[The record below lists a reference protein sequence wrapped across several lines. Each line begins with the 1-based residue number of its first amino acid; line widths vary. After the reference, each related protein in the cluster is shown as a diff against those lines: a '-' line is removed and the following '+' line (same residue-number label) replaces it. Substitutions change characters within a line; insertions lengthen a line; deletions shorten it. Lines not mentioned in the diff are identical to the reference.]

1 MKTSAEIVVKH
12 TESIPKSPST
22 SQEHFWKHF
31 LKEVNAST
39 FLGCDSVRA
48 KDNPSVAEYQT
59 AFVCLNAPLTAIFN
73 DFISAQDLEIAA
85 VLQGVW
91 ALLLNRY
98 IGDEDVVFG
107 LQFVSKAIEIID
119 QNSHLIP
126 LRIKTSPETLLLPWL
141 HQIQEQWKV
150 LQTYGQV
157 SLSQIQEWSD
167 IPSRILMFETL
178 LILDDLEQ
186 EAILSDYPITI
197 GVKLEPEFTFQVRY
211 DRNRF
216 LESTITRL
224 LGHLQTLVEGLI
236 TNPDQSLAK
245 LPMLT
250 AAERHQLL
258 AEWNNTQADY
268 PSDQT
273 IHQIFEAQAKKTPDA
288 IAIILPS
295 LGSGT
300 ELRLTYRELDNRANL
315 LACELQQLGVG
326 AETFVAICIER
337 SIETIVAILGILK
350 AGGVYVPLDPAYP
363 QERLAFMLEDTQA
376 PVLITQAH
384 LCDRLPPTR
393 SHIVCLETNWGEGI
407 TANIP
412 VATTVNADSLAYINY
427 TSGST
432 GRPKGVAIPHRAV
445 ARLVFGTSF
454 TDLDGKQTLLQLA
467 PISFDAATLEIWGA
481 LLHGGCCVLFPN
493 DGIPDPQDLRTV
505 IQTHGVTTMWL
516 TAALF
521 NMIIAEAPEALSGVK
536 ELLTGGE
543 ALSPSFIRL
552 AQKHLPE
559 TQLING
565 YGPTENTTFT
575 CCHRI
580 PRPLAAQVTS
590 IPIGKPIANTQ
601 VYILDA
607 HGQPVPIGILGEL
620 HVGGDGLAREYINR
634 PELTT
639 EKFIANPFSSD
650 STKRLYKTGDRVR
663 WLPDGTIEF
672 VERLDHQ
679 VKIRGFRIELGEIEA
694 ALSQHET
701 VRDAVVIVREDIVGS
716 KRLVAYITARSQ
728 RSPNIDRIKSY
739 LQDRL
744 ADYMIPAAIVVLD
757 KIPLTPNGKADR
769 RALPAPVAIVG
780 ANFIAANT
788 AKERIL
794 AEIWCSILGLEQV
807 GIEDNFFDIGGTS
820 LLGLQ
825 MVTRVQKQLGSEFRA
840 VKLYQYPTIRTLA
853 QYLDRENRNLL
864 ELPLQKTNQ
873 RIQKSPKLNSGG
885 IAIIGMVGCFPG
897 ADSVEALWNNLC
909 NGVESC
915 TTFTDLELDPIVDI
929 ELRTDPNYVRVRGI
943 VEGAETFDAAF
954 FGINPREAEVM
965 DPQARVFLE
974 LAYTALENSGYMP
987 ESYDGAIGLYAGSGQ
1002 NTYFEHHICGRPEI
1016 INRLGEFQTMLANE
1030 KDFVTTRTSYKLGL
1044 TGPSLSINTACST
1057 SLVAVIQAFQGLM
1070 SNQCDIALAGGIS
1083 ITTPQNRGYLYQEG
1097 SMLSPDGRCRPF
1109 DANAQGTMFNSGAGI
1124 VVLKRLEEALDD
1136 GDRIYAVIKGV
1147 GMNNDGTDKVSFT
1160 APSVNGQAGAI
1171 AMAQADADIHPESI
1185 TYIETHGTATPLG
1198 DPIEIEALTQA
1209 FRSQTDANQFCAIG
1223 SIKSNVGH
1231 LVAAAG
1237 VTGLIKTALALYYKK
1252 IPPSLNFESPNPE
1265 IDFVN
1270 SPFYVNNKLVDW
1282 AAGETP
1288 RRAGVS
1294 SFGVGGTNAHV
1305 VLEEAPSVQESSPS
1319 RPYQLLRLA
1328 AKTSTA
1334 LEQTTTNLKEYFTQN
1349 AELNLADVAYTLDH
1363 GRKAHNH
1370 RRFVVCRDRI
1380 DAIATLDNL
1389 DVNRS
1394 ATRLSEIRNP
1404 DVVFM
1409 FPGQGSQY
1417 LHMGKYFYEH
1427 EIVFRDAVDRCAEIL
1442 KPLLDRDLLQIIY
1455 PPQSNDGD
1463 EAATALLRQTQY
1475 TQPALFTIEYALAM
1489 LWQSWGVRPAA
1500 MIGHSIGEFVA
1511 ACLSGV
1517 FSLEDGLKLV
1527 ATRARMMGGL
1537 PSGSMLSV
1545 RLAADVLQ
1553 ERLSADLAIAAV
1565 NGSSLCVV
1573 AGPTELVDHL
1583 QQQLE
1588 AEEIVCR
1595 TLHTSHAFHSPMM
1608 DPIIEPFAVMV
1619 KTIQLS
1625 PPQIP
1630 FVSTVTTD
1638 WITDAQATDPIY
1650 WASHLRATVRFA
1662 DGAKKLWEQPERVL
1676 LEVGPRTTTATL
1688 ARQQAKDIK
1697 RQIAISSLG
1706 SSADDDAEWAAIL
1719 QAIGQLWLAGVDLDR
1734 QQFYADEYR
1743 HRIPLPTYPFE
1754 RKRYWIDP
1762 KPAIGQ
1768 TLPLPPPAEPI
1779 PSTTQSSQPNP
1790 TPNLEVQAHIMTEAR
1805 KQQLIPQLQEV
1816 LETTSG
1822 LEIDGSDGTTT
1833 FLEMGLDSLSL
1844 TQVAMALKK
1853 KFKVKITF
1861 RHLLEDYPNLDTLSE
1876 FVLRSLPPDAFPAP
1890 VAAPVATI
1898 AAAPSTTIP
1907 ASETPALP
1915 VATTVVAAP
1924 TYPSTHTPTMSNPIG
1939 QHTFSPELAGTMQA
1953 VVSQQLQI
1961 MAQQLQLLS
1970 QAGGNMSVAIAT
1982 PIFPPV
1988 APSATQPETPIP
2000 TSAAPINAAVAT
2012 APETDEPKPKKSFG
2026 PGAKIEK
2033 SASTTLT
2040 ADQQK
2045 SLDRIIARYIAR
2057 TPESK
2062 RQTQEHRKYLA
2073 DPRTVSGFTP
2083 MFKEM
2088 VYPIVTDRARGSKLW
2103 DVDGNEYVDI
2113 TNGFGLNFFG
2123 WSPDFV
2129 TEAVK
2134 AQLDKGIEIGPQTPL
2149 AGRVAKLIAEF
2160 TGMERVAFCNT
2171 GSEAVMATLRLART
2185 VTGRDLV
2192 ATFAGDYHGTFDEVL
2207 YRQGP
2212 KLKTLPAAPGI
2223 LPSMFENLLVL
2234 DYNTPESLQIL
2245 RDRADDLAAILVEP
2259 VRSRDPNLQPKEFLQ
2274 DLRTLTE
2281 QSGTAYIFDEV
2292 VTGFRVHQGGA
2303 QAYFNI
2309 QADMATYG
2317 KVVGGGLPIGIVAG
2331 KAEYMDAL
2339 DGGFWQ
2345 YGDNS
2350 IPEVGVTF
2358 FAGTFVRHPMALAAA
2373 EAVLNKLKAGGPEL
2387 QRSLADK
2394 VSKFA
2399 THLNQY
2405 FKQIEAPIEIAHFS
2419 SYFYINYP
2427 HESPYGSLIF
2437 YLLREKGVHVWDHR
2451 PCFFTLSHSEA
2462 DIEFVIRAFKDS
2474 VAEMQMIG
2482 FLPQP
2487 THLANGNGNGGFDR
2501 NRPPQPGAR
2510 LGRDPEGNP
2519 AWYVPDLEN
2528 PGKYLQL
2535 GLTV

>member
-1 MKTSAEIVVKH
+1 
-12 TESIPKSPST
+12 
-22 SQEHFWKHF
+22 
-31 LKEVNAST
+31 
-39 FLGCDSVRA
+39 
-48 KDNPSVAEYQT
+48 
-59 AFVCLNAPLTAIFN
+59 
-73 DFISAQDLEIAA
+73 
-85 VLQGVW
+85 
-91 ALLLNRY
+91 
-98 IGDEDVVFG
+98 
-107 LQFVSKAIEIID
+107 
-119 QNSHLIP
+119 
-126 LRIKTSPETLLLPWL
+126 
-141 HQIQEQWKV
+141 
-150 LQTYGQV
+150 
-157 SLSQIQEWSD
+157 
-167 IPSRILMFETL
+167 
-178 LILDDLEQ
+178 
-186 EAILSDYPITI
+186 
-197 GVKLEPEFTFQVRY
+197 
-211 DRNRF
+211 
-216 LESTITRL
+216 
-224 LGHLQTLVEGLI
+224 
-236 TNPDQSLAK
+236 
-245 LPMLT
+245 
-250 AAERHQLL
+250 
-258 AEWNNTQADY
+258 
-268 PSDQT
+268 
-273 IHQIFEAQAKKTPDA
+273 
-288 IAIILPS
+288 
-295 LGSGT
+295 
-300 ELRLTYRELDNRANL
+300 
-315 LACELQQLGVG
+315 
-326 AETFVAICIER
+326 
-337 SIETIVAILGILK
+337 
-350 AGGVYVPLDPAYP
+350 
-363 QERLAFMLEDTQA
+363 
-376 PVLITQAH
+376 
-384 LCDRLPPTR
+384 
-393 SHIVCLETNWGEGI
+393 
-407 TANIP
+407 
-412 VATTVNADSLAYINY
+412 
-427 TSGST
+427 
-432 GRPKGVAIPHRAV
+432 
-445 ARLVFGTSF
+445 
-454 TDLDGKQTLLQLA
+454 
-467 PISFDAATLEIWGA
+467 
-481 LLHGGCCVLFPN
+481 
-493 DGIPDPQDLRTV
+493 
-505 IQTHGVTTMWL
+505 
-516 TAALF
+516 
-521 NMIIAEAPEALSGVK
+521 
-536 ELLTGGE
+536 
-543 ALSPSFIRL
+543 
-552 AQKHLPE
+552 
-559 TQLING
+559 
-565 YGPTENTTFT
+565 
-575 CCHRI
+575 
-580 PRPLAAQVTS
+580 
-590 IPIGKPIANTQ
+590 
-601 VYILDA
+601 
-607 HGQPVPIGILGEL
+607 
-620 HVGGDGLAREYINR
+620 
-634 PELTT
+634 
-639 EKFIANPFSSD
+639 
-650 STKRLYKTGDRVR
+650 
-663 WLPDGTIEF
+663 
-672 VERLDHQ
+672 
-679 VKIRGFRIELGEIEA
+679 
-694 ALSQHET
+694 
-701 VRDAVVIVREDIVGS
+701 
-716 KRLVAYITARSQ
+716 
-728 RSPNIDRIKSY
+728 
-739 LQDRL
+739 
-744 ADYMIPAAIVVLD
+744 
-757 KIPLTPNGKADR
+757 
-769 RALPAPVAIVG
+769 
-780 ANFIAANT
+780 
-788 AKERIL
+788 
-794 AEIWCSILGLEQV
+794 
-807 GIEDNFFDIGGTS
+807 
-820 LLGLQ
+820 
-825 MVTRVQKQLGSEFRA
+825 
-840 VKLYQYPTIRTLA
+840 
-853 QYLDRENRNLL
+853 
-864 ELPLQKTNQ
+864 
-873 RIQKSPKLNSGG
+873 
-885 IAIIGMVGCFPG
+885 
-897 ADSVEALWNNLC
+897 
-909 NGVESC
+909 
-915 TTFTDLELDPIVDI
+915 
-929 ELRTDPNYVRVRGI
+929 
-943 VEGAETFDAAF
+943 
-954 FGINPREAEVM
+954 
-965 DPQARVFLE
+965 
-974 LAYTALENSGYMP
+974 
-987 ESYDGAIGLYAGSGQ
+987 
-1002 NTYFEHHICGRPEI
+1002 
-1016 INRLGEFQTMLANE
+1016 
-1030 KDFVTTRTSYKLGL
+1030 
-1044 TGPSLSINTACST
+1044 
-1057 SLVAVIQAFQGLM
+1057 
-1070 SNQCDIALAGGIS
+1070 
-1083 ITTPQNRGYLYQEG
+1083 
-1097 SMLSPDGRCRPF
+1097 MLSPDGRCRPF

-1136 GDRIYAVIKGV
+1136 GDRIYAVIRGV
-1147 GMNNDGTDKVSFT
+1147 GLNNDGTDKVSFT

-1171 AMAQADADIHPESI
+1171 AMAQASAGIHPESI
-1185 TYIETHGTATPLG
+1185 SYIETHGTATPLG

-1209 FRSQTDANQFCAIG
+1209 FRNQTDATQFCAIG

-1252 IPPSLNFESPNPE
+1252 IPPSLNFEAPNPE

-1282 AAGETP
+1282 SAGETP

-1328 AKTSTA
+1328 TKTSTA
-1334 LEQTTTNLKEYFTQN
+1334 LEQSTTNLKEHFTQN
-1349 AELNLADVAYTLDH
+1349 IETNLADVAFTLDH

-1380 DAIATLDNL
+1380 DAIATLDTL
-1389 DVNRS
+1389 DVKRS

-1427 EIVFRDAVDRCAEIL
+1427 EIVFREAVDLCAEIL
-1442 KPLLDRDLLQIIY
+1442 KPLLDRDLLQVIY

-1527 ATRARMMGGL
+1527 ATRARMMGAL

-1553 ERLSADLAIAAV
+1553 KRLSADLAIAAV
-1565 NGSSLCVV
+1565 NGALLCVV
-1573 AGPTELVDHL
+1573 AGPTEQVDDL
-1583 QQQLE
+1583 QRELE
-1588 AEEIVCR
+1588 SEEIVCR

-1608 DPIIEPFAVMV
+1608 DPIIEPFAAMV
-1619 KTIQLS
+1619 KTIKLS

-1630 FVSTVTTD
+1630 FVSTVTAD
-1638 WITDAQATDPIY
+1638 WITDAQATDPMY

-1662 DGAKKLWEQPERVL
+1662 EGAKKLWEQPARVL

-1706 SSADDDAEWAAIL
+1706 STADDDAEWMAIL

-1734 QQFYADEYR
+1734 KQFYADEYR

-1762 KPAIGQ
+1762 KPAIAQ
-1768 TLPLPPPAEPI
+1768 TLSLALTAEPI
-1779 PSTTQSSQPNP
+1779 PIQPNAETRSLPSTTQSLQPSP
-1790 TPNLEVQAHIMTEAR
+1790 TPNLEVQAHIMNEAR

-1822 LEIDGSDGTTT
+1822 LEIDGSDGITT

-1861 RHLLEDYPNLDTLSE
+1861 RHLLEDYPNLDTLSD

-1890 VAAPVATI
+1890 VAATPVAATPTTASPTLP
-1898 AAAPSTTIP
+1898 AATPPSTY
-1907 ASETPALP
+1907 TPA
-1915 VATTVVAAP
+1915 
-1924 TYPSTHTPTMSNPIG
+1924 MSNPIG
-1939 QHTFSPELAGTMQA
+1939 QPNTAYNNGFVTAALPSLSPELAGTMQA

-1970 QAGGNMSVAIAT
+1970 QAGGAVIPAIAT
-1982 PIFPPV
+1982 PIVPAI
-1988 APSATQPETPIP
+1988 APSVTQPEPQPVSSAPI
-2000 TSAAPINAAVAT
+2000 SAPINAAAT
-2012 APETDEPKPKKSFG
+2012 TVSETEEPKPKKSFG

-2033 SASTTLT
+2033 SVSTTLT
-2040 ADQQK
+2040 AEQQK
-2045 SLDRIIARYIAR
+2045 SLDRIMARYIAR

-2083 MFKEM
+2083 LFKEM

-2134 AQLDKGIEIGPQTPL
+2134 AQLDRGIEIGPQTPL

-2207 YRQGP
+2207 YRQGA

-2274 DLRTLTE
+2274 DLRSLTE
-2281 QSGTAYIFDEV
+2281 KSGTAYIFDEV

-2373 EAVLNKLKAGGPEL
+2373 EAVLHKLKAGGPEL

-2427 HESPYGSLIF
+2427 HESPYASLIF

-2451 PCFFTLSHSEA
+2451 PCFFTLSHSDA
-2462 DIEFVIRAFKDS
+2462 DIEFVVRAFKEV

-2487 THLANGNGNGGFDR
+2487 THMANGNGAARDCDR

-2535 GLTV
+2535 GNVA